1 MPRQARIAPGGMI
14 YHVINRANGRLKL
27 FKKPEDFLAFYRVLH
42 LARQRAQVDLL
53 AWCVMSN
60 HWHFVVRPKGERDL
74 SRFFGYLS
82 LTHATRWQVA
92 HDAVGTGHVYQG
104 RFKSFIIQ
112 EDAHLLQVMRYV
124 ERNPLRANL
133 VMRAEDWPWS
143 SLRVR
148 MNPAETERELL
159 DESPVELGRNWPAQ
173 VNRAQTA
180 NEEQAIAQSIQ
191 RDRPL
196 GDEDW
201 VQTMVRKHGLQSTI
215 RPRGRQ
221 KGWRKVKESN

>member
-1 MPRQARIAPGGMI
+1 MSRQARIAPGGMV

-27 FKKPEDFLAFYRVLH
+27 FKKEEDFLAFYRVLH
-42 LARQRAQVDLL
+42 LAKQRAQVDLL
-53 AWCVMSN
+53 AWCMMSN
-60 HWHFVVRPKGERDL
+60 HWHFVVRPKEDGDL

-82 LTHATRWQVA
+82 LTHAARWQVA
-92 HDAVGTGHVYQG
+92 HGTVGTGHVYQG

-124 ERNPLRANL
+124 ERNPLRANA
-133 VMRAEDWPWS
+133 VKRAEDWRWS

-148 MNPAETERELL
+148 SGASDPERDLL
-159 DESPVELGRNWPAQ
+159 SESPVELGRNWTGQ
-173 VNRAQTA
+173 VNRPQTA
-180 NEEQAIAQSIQ
+180 AEEQAIAQSIK

-201 VQTMVRKHGLQSTI
+201 TQTLVKRYGLQSTI

-221 KGWRKVKESN
+221 KGWRKTPSNR